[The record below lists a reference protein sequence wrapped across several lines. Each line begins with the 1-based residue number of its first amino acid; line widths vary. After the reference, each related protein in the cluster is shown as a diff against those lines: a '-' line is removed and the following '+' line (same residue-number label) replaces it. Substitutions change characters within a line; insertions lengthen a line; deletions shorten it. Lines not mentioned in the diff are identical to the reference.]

1 MTLPTHGYSGT
12 PLIKKLGIKPGMQ
25 IAILSPPENYFAETL
40 GLLPDGVTVHRH
52 LQPELDFIHFF
63 SLRSRQLAV
72 EFPKLK
78 AALAQDGMLWI
89 SWPKKA
95 AKVPS
100 DLDENLVRQIGLDN
114 GLVDVKVAAVDAVWS
129 GLKFVVRLADR
140 KP

>member
-1 MTLPTHGYSGT
+1 MSLPTHGYSGT

-25 IAILSPPENYFAETL
+25 AAILNPPENYFAETL
-40 GLLPDGVTVHRH
+40 GPLPDGVTLHRL
-52 LQPELDFIHFF
+52 LQPDLDFIHFF

-72 EFPKLK
+72 EFPELK

-129 GLKFVVRLADR
+129 GLKFVFRLADR